1 MKRIVLKICFAV
13 LMLVGFTSCSEKENV
28 KSLIPEN
35 LYGTWN
41 DQIGNRHI
49 EFSFNTDGSGTFV
62 YSSLAYYRVAS
73 YTYYMSK
80 GVVYCDGVCAHDDG
94 EIEDPW
100 HMELEYHADRLV
112 PLNSYKEY
120 TLRK

>member
-1 MKRIVLKICFAV
+1 MKSVVFKICFAV
-13 LMLVGFTSCSEKENV
+13 LVLISVASCFEKEDV
-28 KSLIPEN
+28 ITPIPDN
-35 LYGTWN
+35 LYGTWS

-49 EFSFNTDGSGTFV
+49 EFVFNTDNSGSFV
-62 YSSLAYYRVAS
+62 YSSLAYYRVAGF
-73 YTYYMSK
+73 TYYMRN

-94 EIEDPW
+94 DIEDPW
-100 HMELEYHADRLV
+100 HMELEYHADRLI